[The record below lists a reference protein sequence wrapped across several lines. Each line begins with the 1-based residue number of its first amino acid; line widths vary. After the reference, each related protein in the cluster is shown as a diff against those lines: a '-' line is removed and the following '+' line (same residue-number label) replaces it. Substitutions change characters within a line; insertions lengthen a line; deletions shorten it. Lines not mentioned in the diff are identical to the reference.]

1 MNQMKQIL
9 ILTSLLLISSS
20 LFSQEI
26 IENPGFSATTAN
38 YVKITKIELHDTIT
52 KIDFKVNYFPKWW
65 IQVLSDKT
73 FIQNSDGGEKYYV
86 KRAEGIELNEK
97 HWTPE
102 SGVNNY
108 TLYFSAIGPGIE
120 KIDFIEEQWKL
131 FDIDLTGTVATS
143 FIPEEIQ
150 GNWLKTDGSNEW
162 VYCIYDDKVIF
173 QGTLWNNVLLKS
185 RGKNYELTLK
195 DGSEQKNIYIKLKK
209 ENLLIGN
216 SPKNLQIYSKAKTYN
231 PNYIIERDEEYSLP
245 VFNIDTSIYKGF
257 IEGYHPKMGSTGMAY
272 VNDIVSQ
279 EQYSHLITIEQDGSF
294 YCKIPMIYPKQIFI
308 RMLSIN
314 ESIYLEPGKTTFHYL
329 DLSEFTSAYKNYKQ
343 RKERERRSLYMGDV
357 ARVNSDLLAMDTIY
371 YFDYDETQKAIL
383 DMNGSDFKTYCLNV
397 MEKEQEALSR
407 FIQKNQVSKKAL
419 LIKEMQIPYSA
430 YSNILSYR
438 FTKSSAYRKKH
449 KIPREQREIP
459 LEDEI
464 FEPEYYDFI
473 NAADLNNPI
482 SLVTGSAYNTLINRL
497 RFSESIRPK
506 ANYVYIALKDSMKVN
521 GVSLTEREE
530 KILNNLIECGNNINC
545 IKEIINSDT
554 LAWSLF
560 MKNHAELIS
569 SIHRDARLQR
579 QSINM
584 KEYFGLDKGLATE
597 IMFAQ
602 SKCGIVK
609 GMQKPFSEDDKNE
622 IEKNITNDFIAN
634 YLIQYSD
641 NKEREIEEKLQA
653 NKFKTGYVVNETPKT
668 EGDQLFDAIMQKYK
682 GKVVFV
688 DFWATWCGP
697 CRSGMEKM
705 KPLKEELQDEDIEFV
720 YITNPT
726 SPVDTWN
733 MMIPDIKGEHYR
745 VEQDEWNHFASKF
758 NISGIPHYLLLDKNG
773 IVVNDRIFFASSNE
787 QLKAM
792 FNEYLNQ

>member
-1 MNQMKQIL
+1 MKQNV
-9 ILTSLLLISSS
+9 ILTSMLLISSS
-20 LFSQEI
+20 LFAQKI
-26 IENPGFSATTAN
+26 IENPEFSATTAN

-108 TLYFSAIGPGIE
+108 TLYFSAIGPGVE

-162 VYCIYDDKVIF
+162 VYGIYDDKVIF
-173 QGTLWNNVLLKS
+173 QGTIYDNVLLKN

-195 DGSEQKNIYIKLKK
+195 EGSDQKNIYIKLKK

-216 SPKNLQIYSKAKTYN
+216 SPKNLQLYSKVKTYN
-231 PNYIIERDEEYSLP
+231 TNYIIEGDEAFSLP

-272 VNDIVSQ
+272 VNDIITQ
-279 EQYSHLITIEQDGSF
+279 EQNSHIITIEPDGSF
-294 YCKIPMIYPKQIFI
+294 HCEIPMIYPQPVYI
-308 RMLSIN
+308 RMLSII
-314 ESIYLEPGKTTFHYL
+314 ESIYLEPGKTAFHYV
-329 DLSEFTSAYKNYKQ
+329 DLSEFASAYKNFKQ
-343 RKERERRSLYMGDV
+343 RNERERRSLFMGDV

-371 YFDYDETQKAIL
+371 YFDYDEVQKVIL
-383 DMNGSDFKTYCLNV
+383 DMSGNDYKAYCLNI
-397 MEKEQEALSR
+397 MNREQEALSQ
-407 FIQKNQVSKKAL
+407 FIGKYQVSKRAL
-419 LIKEMQIPYSA
+419 QIKEMEISYRA
-430 YSNILSYR
+430 FSNILSYNS
-438 FTKSSAYRKKH
+438 TISSAYRKKH
-449 KIPREQREIP
+449 KVPREQRDIP
-459 LEDEI
+459 LEAEV
-464 FEPEYYDFI
+464 FEPAYYDFI
-473 NAADLNNPI
+473 DPVGLNDPI
-482 SLVTGSAYNTLINRL
+482 SLISGGAYYYLINKI
-497 RFSESIRPK
+497 RFSIRVRPK
-506 ANYVYIALKDSMKVN
+506 PNYLYTALKDSINDKEI
-521 GVSLTEREE
+521 SLTKEE
-530 KILNNLIECGNNINC
+530 KKMLNDLIACEDQNC
-545 IKEIINSDT
+545 IKEIINSDSA
-554 LAWSLF
+554 AWNSF
-560 MKNHAELIS
+560 RKNHADLLS
-569 SIHRDARLQR
+569 SIGRDAFHHRHSNNL
-579 QSINM
+579 
-584 KEYFGLDKGLATE
+584 KEYFGLYNDFATD

-602 SKCGIVK
+602 SKYGK
-609 GMQKPFSEDDKNE
+609 LRGEQKPFNEDDK
-622 IEKNITNDFIAN
+622 IDIRQNISNDFIVK
-634 YLIQYSD
+634 YLMQISD
-641 NKEREIEEKLQA
+641 SKEKEIKEKLEA
-653 NKFKTGYVVNETPKT
+653 NKSKTGYVINETPKT
-668 EGDQLFDAIMQKYK
+668 EGDQLFDGIMQKYK

-758 NISGIPHYLLLDKNG
+758 NISGIPHYLLIDKNG
-773 IVVNDRIFFASSNE
+773 TVVNEKVYFVSSTE

-792 FNEYLNQ
+792 FNEYLSQ